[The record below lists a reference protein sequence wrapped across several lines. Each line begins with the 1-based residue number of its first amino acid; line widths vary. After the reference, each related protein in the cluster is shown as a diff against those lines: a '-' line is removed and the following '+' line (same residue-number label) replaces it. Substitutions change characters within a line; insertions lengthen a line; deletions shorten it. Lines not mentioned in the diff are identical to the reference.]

1 MSQQIGDANYYMQ
14 VFDTIVAS
22 IQHKLEGRSRSPAV
36 QEENMM
42 LERELVD
49 GLQKMLQEG
58 IELLAQ
64 DIRELEG
71 VTQRRQEEEDL
82 SNQSFQVAQT
92 IQQFLTQNKSIFLSN
107 FSQQN

>member
-1 MSQQIGDANYYMQ
+1 M
-14 VFDTIVAS
+14 T
-22 IQHKLEGRSRSPAV
+22 
-36 QEENMM
+36 
-42 LERELVD
+42 LERELVE

-71 VTQRRQEEEDL
+71 ATQKRQEEEEL

-92 IQQFLTQNKSIFLSN
+92 IQQFLTQNKSVFLSN

>member
-1 MSQQIGDANYYMQ
+1 M
-14 VFDTIVAS
+14 V
-22 IQHKLEGRSRSPAV
+22 
-36 QEENMM
+36 
-42 LERELVD
+42 LERELVEN
-49 GLQKMLQEG
+49 LQKMLQEG

-64 DIRELEG
+64 DIRELECA
-71 VTQRRQEEEDL
+71 TQKRQEEEDL